1 MSEIRSQNSTQGLF
15 LAGRKVT
22 AVSFIILILIANVW
36 FIYRLTGETLPEWTS
51 FLFFPGV
58 LGVLL
63 GFFMMLPGWLNP
75 SKLQREEAQDAD
87 DEKNGH

>member
-1 MSEIRSQNSTQGLF
+1 MSELPAQNSTQSLF
-15 LAGRKVT
+15 VAGRKVT
-22 AVSFIILILIANVW
+22 AVSFIVLIVVANVW
-36 FIYRLTGETLPEWTS
+36 FIYRLTGETMPEWTS
-51 FLFFPGV
+51 FLFVPGV

-87 DEKNGH
+87 YDNNDH